1 LPTFGRLK
9 ISTSRCRWKIY
20 WASWPTAVMNNKI
33 IAKVVGLVVV
43 LAVVIGLGLIAKA
56 PARSALADMREQVTP
71 TAGVELPVVWGDLTE
86 QLIATGIIDQTKL
99 NPAKITATTGG
110 RIMITKD
117 NAKEVLNLLWA
128 LGLAN
133 NNRILT
139 AGPMT
144 DEQYGG
150 DPSRFASTGGW
161 TLAVGEG
168 MDHYAKHELITLT
181 PAQQLL
187 VESVSRNVYRP
198 CCDNPTHF
206 PDCNHGLAMLG
217 LLELG
222 ASQGLNE
229 EELYQLA
236 LVANRFWFPDTYLTI
251 AQYFGQLGQDWQS
264 VEPRVILGADYSSGS
279 GFAKI
284 KEQVVRSERGLGTSC
299 GV

>member
-1 LPTFGRLK
+1 
-9 ISTSRCRWKIY
+9 
-20 WASWPTAVMNNKI
+20 MNNKI
-33 IAKVVGLVVV
+33 IAKGVGLAVV

-71 TAGVELPVVWGDLTE
+71 TAGVELPVVWGGLTE
-86 QLIATGIIDQTKL
+86 QLIATGVIDQTKF
-99 NPAKITATTGG
+99 NPAKITATTSG
-110 RIMITKD
+110 RIIITKD

-168 MDHYAKHELITLT
+168 MDHYANHNLVVLT

-187 VESVSRNVYRP
+187 VETVSQNIYRP

-236 LVANRFWFPDTYLTI
+236 LVANRFWFPDTYITI
-251 AQYFGQLGQDWQS
+251 AQYFGQLGQDWQT
-264 VEPRVILGADYSSGS
+264 VEARVILGADYSSGS

-284 KEQVVRSERGLGTSC
+284 KEQVVRSERSLGTSC